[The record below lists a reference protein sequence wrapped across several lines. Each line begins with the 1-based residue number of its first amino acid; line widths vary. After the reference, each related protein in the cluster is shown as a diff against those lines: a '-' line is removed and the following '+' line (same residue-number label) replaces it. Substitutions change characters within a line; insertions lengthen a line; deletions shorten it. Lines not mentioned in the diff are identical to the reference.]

1 MKNVIQMIGLITLIC
16 FSFFYTDKVMTI
28 LNEQD
33 PIMLTIMEV
42 KEKYKMDPV
51 EAIIKDNTII
61 PGIIG
66 KEVDV
71 ENSYNNMKQVGIF
84 KDILLSYNDVY
95 PLDLL
100 VNNYDKYII
109 SGNKNKQ
116 EVSIIFTVTSNRDLD
131 NIIANVDNNYNINLF
146 IDYRVL
152 SNNLDKIKN
161 TKYNIYSYGND
172 GVYNKDILTLSNN
185 LIEKNFNKSLYCL
198 GNNDET
204 INICKNKK
212 MNTINSTYKY
222 NDDAY
227 NGVKNN
233 LSNGIIMQIENNKKN
248 LEEFSYIY
256 RYIYSKGLKVVS
268 LEQLLGENK

>member
-1 MKNVIQMIGLITLIC
+1 
-16 FSFFYTDKVMTI
+16 MTI